1 MTGLDTFWSSW
12 HFQNL
17 LIAVLLAVMF
27 FIFHKLR
34 TREYW
39 RSAFA
44 RVFER
49 RMIRICFGI
58 LCVYTL
64 IALLDSVGFHPVLRD
79 DAGEPLRHTETNRII
94 RDPDGLS
101 VLDWM
106 LTGLRD
112 SREQSYSAPF
122 ATHLLSKEMMLDEDG
137 EIVNER
143 PALRHPRR
151 HILGTD
157 RVGND
162 VLYLS
167 LKGVRTGMIIG
178 AFTTLLVIPFA
189 LFFGVLAGYFGGWI
203 DDAVQYMYS
212 VLSSIPAVLLI
223 VAFISVFGRGLFQL
237 CLIMGITSWTGLC
250 RVLRGE
256 TLKLRESDF
265 VQASEA
271 MGVSRFKIMLKHLA
285 PNVMHIVL
293 ITAVL
298 SFSGRVLAEAVLSYL
313 GVGVG
318 ADTISWGI
326 MINDARQELA
336 RSPVIWWKL
345 FAAFIFMLG
354 LVLPANLFG
363 DAVRDAL
370 DPKLRT
376 R

>member
-17 LIAVLLAVMF
+17 LIAVLVAVMF
-27 FIFHKLR
+27 FIFRKLR

-39 RSAFA
+39 RSAFT

-64 IALLDSVGFHPVLRD
+64 IALLDSIGFHPVLRD
-79 DAGEPLRHTETNRII
+79 DAGEPLRHSETKRII

-122 ATHLLSKEMMLDEDG
+122 ATHLLSKEMMLNEDG
-137 EIVNER
+137 EIVNEK
-143 PALRHPRR
+143 PALQHPRR

-189 LFFGVLAGYFGGWI
+189 VFFGVIAGYFGGWI
-203 DDAVQYMYS
+203 DDVVQYIYS
-212 VLSSIPAVLLI
+212 VLSSIPAFLLI
-223 VAFISVFGRGLFQL
+223 VAFISVYGRGLFQL

-271 MGVSRFKIMLKHLA
+271 MGVSRYKIMLKHLI
-285 PNVMHIVL
+285 PNIMHIVL

-318 ADTISWGI
+318 ADTISWGV

-336 RSPVIWWKL
+336 RSPIIWWKL

-376 R
+376 Q